1 MQNRRVDA
9 DDGKGLDE
17 MLDDEDK
24 ENANEMVGN

>member
-17 MLDDEDK
+17 NLDDEDK